1 MVEELDHGGGLVRG
15 ARAGAVAGHEN
26 GAGARVGC
34 AGMKVITRRFDV
46 EEKIGSGGMSTV
58 FRARDRETRR
68 KVALKVLRRGGMSD
82 AERFDREARVLA
94 DLTHPAIVRYVAHG
108 ETDEGDPYLAME
120 WLDGVD
126 LAELLERRPK
136 LAPNDVIRLGVQV
149 AEALG
154 EAHAHGIVHRD
165 IKPSNIFLEGGD
177 IGRVKL
183 LDFGMARW
191 SLVARMATITGTVL
205 GTPAYMAPEQA
216 RGDKKVGPQADVF
229 ALGCVLF
236 ECLTGKAAFAG
247 DHMLATLSKLLLEE
261 PPSIQRENKEVPAC
275 LAAVVERMM
284 ERDPSKR
291 PANGVDAAAHLAA
304 LSLGIGDG
312 LSLRSEAVTTR
323 SATASG
329 KGHSMTPSVGA
340 RSPVSDEGPLAL
352 SRRLRRPSSKE
363 TVAVRPAEAPPA
375 PVIASAQASLPVAP
389 FSRKKRK
396 PSPSPRR
403 TTEIAALNGLM
414 RTPGSVGPIS
424 EAVLAVLGRHIP
436 MPWAMLKAQCDRIGI
451 NALDIPADELP
462 ALADI
467 LLIAASPFVGRA
479 ARTEMLQE
487 MLALYVKG

>member
-1 MVEELDHGGGLVRG
+1 
-15 ARAGAVAGHEN
+15 
-26 GAGARVGC
+26 
-34 AGMKVITRRFDV
+34 MKVITRRFEV

-58 FRARDRETRR
+58 FRARDRESRR
-68 KVALKVLRRGGMSD
+68 NVALKVLRRGGMAD
-82 AERFDREARVLA
+82 VDRFDREARVLA
-94 DLTHPAIVRYVAHG
+94 DLTHPGIVRYVTHG
-108 ETDEGDPYLAME
+108 ETDEGDPFLAME

-126 LAELLERRPK
+126 LAELLRRRTK
-136 LAPNDVIRLGVQV
+136 LLPSDAIRLGVQV
-149 AEALG
+149 AEALA

-191 SLVARMATITGTVL
+191 SQVARMATITGTVL

-236 ECLTGKAAFAG
+236 ECLTGKPAFAG

-261 PPSIQRENKEVPAC
+261 PPSIRRENKDVPAN
-275 LAAVVERMM
+275 LAALVERMM
-284 ERDPSKR
+284 ERDPSRR
-291 PANGVDAAAHLAA
+291 PANGAEAAAC
-304 LSLGIGDG
+304 LSGLVLGAGEG
-312 LSLRSEAVTTR
+312 LSLRSEAVTLR
-323 SATASG
+323 SATGSG
-329 KGHSMTPSVGA
+329 RRSMTPSIAA
-340 RSPVSDEGPLAL
+340 RSPVLEEGSRVP

-363 TVAVRPAEAPPA
+363 TVAIRPSEAPPA
-375 PVIASAQASLPVAP
+375 PVLASSQASLTPP
-389 FSRKKRK
+389 SRKKRK

-403 TTEIAALNGLM
+403 AMEIGALNRLM

-451 NALDIPADELP
+451 NAADIAPGELP
-462 ALADI
+462 VLADI
-467 LLIAASPFVGRA
+467 LLTAASRFVGRA
-479 ARTEMLQE
+479 ERTEMLRE
-487 MLALYVKG
+487 MLALYLKG